1 MTTPHK
7 QAEFLRALADGRGDE
22 FECQHESWAID
33 VWRDGFV
40 YAGNIYDHP
49 ENWTVRR
56 KTKTIELAGV
66 KFLEPMRVA
75 PAIGKMYWLASPT
88 KAESENMEFKWSGDH
103 LDARWL
109 KAGMCHLKREDA
121 EQHRKALIL
130 VSGGT
135 P

>member
-88 KAESENMEFKWSGDH
+88 KLQSE
-103 LDARWL
+103 
-109 KAGMCHLKREDA
+109 KRSFRRLLAQGRHVPSQERRRRAAPQGAD
-121 EQHRKALIL
+121 
-130 VSGGT
+130 SC
-135 P
+135 